1 MRTDDTTEAADEEL
15 ASRLRLLIARLARQQ
30 RQRSIG
36 GLTPSQYSALVG
48 ASVMAPVRLGD
59 LAAREGV
66 TPPTLSRIVGGLE
79 EAELVARQPDPAD
92 GRCSLIAPTDHGLRV
107 LDMIRQERT
116 ALLADRLRTMAPAD
130 RRQIADAIPVLEQL
144 LEDLRPVRP
153 GATEAPFA
161 KVPPDEVPPPDDDG
175 RAVAGDAKVTAGA
188 GAGA

>member
-1 MRTDDTTEAADEEL
+1 MRTDDTSEAADEEL

-48 ASVMAPVRLGD
+48 ASAMAPVRLGD

-79 EAELVARQPDPAD
+79 EAQLIARQPDPAD
-92 GRCSLIAPTDHGLRV
+92 GRCSLIAPTEHGQRV
-107 LDMIRQERT
+107 LDTIRQERT
-116 ALLADRLRTMAPAD
+116 ALLADRLRSMAPDD
-130 RRQIADAIPVLEQL
+130 RQQLADALPLLEQL

-153 GATEAPFA
+153 GAGDPPAESAGPGDM
-161 KVPPDEVPPPDDDG
+161 VP
-175 RAVAGDAKVTAGA
+175 AGA
-188 GAGA
+188 GARA

>member
-66 TPPTLSRIVGGLE
+66 TPPTLSRIVGALE
-79 EAELVARQPDPAD
+79 EAALVARQPDPAD
-92 GRCSLIAPTDHGLRV
+92 GRCSLIAPTEHGQRI

-116 ALLADRLRTMAPAD
+116 ALLADRLRSMAPDD
-130 RRQIADAIPVLEQL
+130 RQQIADAVPVLEQL

-153 GATEAPFA
+153 GAEAPGEKA
-161 KVPPDEVPPPDDDG
+161 LP
-175 RAVAGDAKVTAGA
+175 GDAKVPAGA
-188 GAGA
+188 GARG